1 MTERAQKDAEH
12 RCNGGAADTRR
23 DGPEKRAA
31 SAASVAAASQALLV
45 ATAMKLSIR
54 QGLLLLIVLASL
66 TLAAVTG
73 VGMWG
78 TWRGQESLRR
88 VLFEE
93 VEPTQRLIEIDK
105 LLSGLP
111 ARFYGVLNNDF
122 GVHGVRTSLLEAQ
135 KEVPLAWQRYLQ
147 TMAAVASIDEQ
158 NLIDTIDGGMA
169 ELPAML
175 DHFERLLA
183 VNDMAAIAHLLK
195 EDWWAIHL
203 QVVTPVRQLIARQQ
217 EHVAETYATAQ
228 DVYRQ
233 TLLGTALLVTI
244 GLALFLL
251 FARQLFRYVNH
262 KLGVIEEALGHI
274 AKGDLET
281 RIGGSHRGEFGR
293 IVVALN
299 RTAETLREDR
309 AAIAILQQ
317 RQASILESMADGLY
331 GTDASGRISYFNAAA
346 ERLLGWSAAEALGK
360 GSHHLFHHS
369 RSDGTS
375 YPGEQCP
382 LYATLIRQEVCSSAE
397 ETFWRKDGSSFP
409 VEFAGSPIVADGQT
423 VGTVVIFR
431 DIGQRRAA
439 ELARRQLIAEQQQRN
454 QQLNTLKDE
463 LARKEEELRLVLENL
478 RDGVITIDASGV
490 IRSANPAIGAIFQQP
505 ASALQNE
512 DLRLLIPPD
521 YRAAHA
527 RGLARHVATG
537 EAHLLGR
544 PVELEGLRGDG
555 SRFPIELSINAYSVR
570 GERFYSGIVRDISER
585 KQAETAL
592 RNALEQAQ
600 EYLDVALA
608 VMVVID
614 SDLCVRLINRQGCAL
629 LGLSEAEIVGSNW
642 FDRFIPAPDRESLRG
657 SFANWLAGTPSGV
670 IAAYNHNDILT
681 VDGRIR
687 RMAWSNALLR
697 DASGRVSGNLS
708 SGIDV
713 TEQHAAELQ
722 LHATIERLTEINGK
736 LEDAQN
742 QLLQS
747 EKMASIGQL
756 AAGVAHEINNPV
768 GFVNSNLGSLKNEVR
783 DLLRVIDAYAAADPI
798 LAEHP
803 AVMEAISKARDAA
816 DLDYLRDDIGTLIDE
831 SLDGLQRVRRIVQD
845 LKDFSRV
852 DSTEWQFADLEAGLE
867 STLNIVWNEIKYK
880 AEVRKEYAGLPEVE
894 CIAAQVNQILLNLL
908 VNAAHAIEGRGTIT
922 LRSGS
927 DAQAAWIEVEDS
939 GVGIAPE
946 NLKRIFEPFFTTKP
960 VGQGTGLGLSLAYSI
975 AQRHGG
981 RLEASSQLGV
991 GSKFRLTLPIR
1002 RAPTEAPASADSS
1015 QTA

>member
-1 MTERAQKDAEH
+1 
-12 RCNGGAADTRR
+12 
-23 DGPEKRAA
+23 
-31 SAASVAAASQALLV
+31 
-45 ATAMKLSIR
+45 
-54 QGLLLLIVLASL
+54 
-66 TLAAVTG
+66 
-73 VGMWG
+73 
-78 TWRGQESLRR
+78 
-88 VLFEE
+88 
-93 VEPTQRLIEIDK
+93 
-105 LLSGLP
+105 
-111 ARFYGVLNNDF
+111 
-122 GVHGVRTSLLEAQ
+122 
-135 KEVPLAWQRYLQ
+135 
-147 TMAAVASIDEQ
+147 
-158 NLIDTIDGGMA
+158 
-169 ELPAML
+169 
-175 DHFERLLA
+175 
-183 VNDMAAIAHLLK
+183 
-195 EDWWAIHL
+195 
-203 QVVTPVRQLIARQQ
+203 
-217 EHVAETYATAQ
+217 
-228 DVYRQ
+228 
-233 TLLGTALLVTI
+233 
-244 GLALFLL
+244 
-251 FARQLFRYVNH
+251 
-262 KLGVIEEALGHI
+262 
-274 AKGDLET
+274 
-281 RIGGSHRGEFGR
+281 
-293 IVVALN
+293 
-299 RTAETLREDR
+299 
-309 AAIAILQQ
+309 
-317 RQASILESMADGLY
+317 
-331 GTDASGRISYFNAAA
+331 
-346 ERLLGWSAAEALGK
+346 
-360 GSHHLFHHS
+360 
-369 RSDGTS
+369 
-375 YPGEQCP
+375 
-382 LYATLIRQEVCSSAE
+382 
-397 ETFWRKDGSSFP
+397 
-409 VEFAGSPIVADGQT
+409 
-423 VGTVVIFR
+423 
-431 DIGQRRAA
+431 
-439 ELARRQLIAEQQQRN
+439 
-454 QQLNTLKDE
+454 
-463 LARKEEELRLVLENL
+463 
-478 RDGVITIDASGV
+478 
-490 IRSANPAIGAIFQQP
+490 
-505 ASALQNE
+505 
-512 DLRLLIPPD
+512 
-521 YRAAHA
+521 
-527 RGLARHVATG
+527 
-537 EAHLLGR
+537 
-544 PVELEGLRGDG
+544 
-555 SRFPIELSINAYSVR
+555 
-570 GERFYSGIVRDISER
+570 
-585 KQAETAL
+585 
-592 RNALEQAQ
+592 
-600 EYLDVALA
+600 
-608 VMVVID
+608 MVVID

-687 RMAWSNALLR
+687 RVAWSNALLR

-722 LHATIERLTEINGK
+722 LHATIERLTELNCK